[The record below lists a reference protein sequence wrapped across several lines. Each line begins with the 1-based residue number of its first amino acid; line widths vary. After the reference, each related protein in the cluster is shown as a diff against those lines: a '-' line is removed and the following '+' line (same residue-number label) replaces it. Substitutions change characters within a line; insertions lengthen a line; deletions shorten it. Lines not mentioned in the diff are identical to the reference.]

1 MIIIFKLN
9 WFSRLIGIENNN
21 LEYFIERLTDQS
33 KSSSVPWWAVQ
44 PTMTIDGGRPRNSVP
59 TIMSSMALI
68 DTSDVGLLL
77 QINSV
82 AWGVSERYIL
92 T

>member
-9 WFSRLIGIENNN
+9 WFSRLLGIENNN
-21 LEYFIERLTDQS
+21 LEYFIERSTDQS
-33 KSSSVPWWAVQ
+33 KNSSGLWTVQ
-44 PTMTIDGGRPRNSVP
+44 STMTIDGGRPRNSVP

-82 AWGVSERYIL
+82 AWGSERYSL

>member
-1 MIIIFKLN
+1 
-9 WFSRLIGIENNN
+9 
-21 LEYFIERLTDQS
+21 
-33 KSSSVPWWAVQ
+33 
-44 PTMTIDGGRPRNSVP
+44 MTIDGGRPRNSVP
-59 TIMSSMALI
+59 TIIALI